1 MASSAWSVYNEAK
14 KYIMNGTIDLDTTT
28 LRIKLCGSASNAAT
42 LTLSTFASIGTEAS
56 GGGYGHK
63 TLSSVSVKTIASAK
77 SYSFTCAQ
85 VVFSAVATNI
95 TGIKF
100 AVIGVSTGNV
110 IAYCKLSASQFNVT
124 AGNTLTI
131 TPATNGIFTVV

>member
-1 MASSAWSVYNEAK
+1 MAASAWSIYNEAK
-14 KYIMNGTIDLDTTT
+14 KYMMDGTLDLDTNT

-63 TLSSVSVKTIASAK
+63 SLTGVSVTSILSAK
-77 SYSFTCAQ
+77 SYSLDCTA
-85 VVFSAVATNI
+85 VIFSAVGTNI
-95 TGIKF
+95 TGVKF
-100 AVIGVSTGNV
+100 AVIGVSGGKV
-110 IAYCKLSASQFNVT
+110 IAYSKLSSSQFTVT

-131 TPATNGIFTVV
+131 TPHTNGIFSVV